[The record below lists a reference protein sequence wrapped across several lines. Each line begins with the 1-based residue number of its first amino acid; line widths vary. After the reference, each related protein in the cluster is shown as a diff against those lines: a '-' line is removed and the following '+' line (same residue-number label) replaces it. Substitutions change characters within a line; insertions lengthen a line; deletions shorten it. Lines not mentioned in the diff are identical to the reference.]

1 MNCTLRLALAAVL
14 DPYPRFVVD
23 CCASFSRELS
33 MKKIILVGLAIL
45 AVSTSAAL
53 AKSHMKKPKAE
64 AAATSMSSP
73 GPLMGQVSDADRAL
87 YVKNKHD
94 SGVK

>member
-1 MNCTLRLALAAVL
+1 
-14 DPYPRFVVD
+14 
-23 CCASFSRELS
+23 
-33 MKKIILVGLAIL
+33 MKKVILVGVAIL

-53 AKSHMKKPKAE
+53 AKSHAKKPKAD
-64 AAATSMSSP
+64 AAAMSTSSP
-73 GPLMGQVSDADRAL
+73 GPFMGQLSAADRAM

>member
-1 MNCTLRLALAAVL
+1 
-14 DPYPRFVVD
+14 
-23 CCASFSRELS
+23 
-33 MKKIILVGLAIL
+33 MKKLILVGVAIL

-53 AKSHMKKPKAE
+53 AKSHAKKPKAE
-64 AAATSMSSP
+64 AAATSTGST
-73 GPLMGQVSDADRAL
+73 GPLMGQISDADRAL